1 MKQFSN
7 KSVDMSLRV
16 ASLDYLGIVASRL
29 RKDAVSSQDNQGSID
44 EIITKVQGVL
54 FVLFCHSEANGSVY
68 VQYIIPVNS
77 TVYWLMNVE
86 CTLWLIR

>member
-29 RKDAVSSQDNQGSID
+29 RKDAVSSQDNHGSID
-44 EIITKVQGVL
+44 EIVTKVQGIL
-54 FVLFCHSEANGSVY
+54 FVLLFFHSEANSFHLKGSEVRFLY
-68 VQYIIPVNS
+68 DTLFLYIV
-77 TVYWLMNVE
+77 L
-86 CTLWLIR
+86 LLITI

>member
-1 MKQFSN
+1 
-7 KSVDMSLRV
+7 MSLRV

-44 EIITKVQGVL
+44 EIITKVQSVL
-54 FVLFCHSEANGSVY
+54 FVLFCHSEANGAHLKGSVY
-68 VQYIIPVNS
+68 VQYIIPVYS
-77 TVYWLMNVE
+77 TVYWLMYGE

>member
-29 RKDAVSSQDNQGSID
+29 RKDAVSSQDNHGSID
-44 EIITKVQGVL
+44 EIVTKVQGIL
-54 FVLFCHSEANGSVY
+54 FVLFFHSEANSFHLKGSEVRFMY
-68 VQYIIPVNS
+68 D
-77 TVYWLMNVE
+77 T
-86 CTLWLIR
+86 CTLFLYIVLLLITI

>member
-1 MKQFSN
+1 
-7 KSVDMSLRV
+7 MSLRV

-54 FVLFCHSEANGSVY
+54 FVLFCHSEASWTIEANGSVY
-68 VQYIIPVNS
+68 VQYIIPVYS
-77 TVYWLMNVE
+77 TVYWLMYGE

>member
-54 FVLFCHSEANGSVY
+54 FVLFCHSEANGSVMY
-68 VQYIIPVNS
+68 NTLFLYIVLF
-77 TVYWLMNVE
+77 TD
-86 CTLWLIR
+86 

>member
-44 EIITKVQGVL
+44 EIITKVQGVFFL
-54 FVLFCHSEANGSVY
+54 FCSVILKQMVQFMYNTLFLYIVLF
-68 VQYIIPVNS
+68 
-77 TVYWLMNVE
+77 TD
-86 CTLWLIR
+86 